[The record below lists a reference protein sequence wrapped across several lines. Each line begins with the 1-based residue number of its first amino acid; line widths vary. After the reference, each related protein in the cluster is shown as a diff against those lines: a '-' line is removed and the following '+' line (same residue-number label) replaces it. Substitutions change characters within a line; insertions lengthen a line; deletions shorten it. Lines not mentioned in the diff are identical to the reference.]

1 MNANQ
6 CPPGEWAPIE
16 EHPISDL
23 DATDLP
29 AFVVRDGATFLL
41 CTLTAQGQHSFL
53 HTDGAQ
59 RVEVGPEG
67 VLYSFSTVHVSSS
80 QPVPYTIG
88 YVDFPGD
95 VRALAKVRGPDHAL
109 DCDCVVRLASEGS
122 EWFVEP
128 VARESQ

>member
-6 CPPGEWAPIE
+6 CPPGESASIE
-16 EHPISDL
+16 GQPISDVG
-23 DATDLP
+23 ATEQP
-29 AFVVRDGATFLL
+29 SFVVRDGATFLL
-41 CTLTAQGQHSFL
+41 CTLTAEGRRSFP

-59 RVEVGPEG
+59 RIEVGPEG

-95 VRALAKVRGPDHAL
+95 VRVLAKVRGPRHDL
-109 DCDCVVRLASEGS
+109 RCDGIVRLASEGS

-128 VARESQ
+128 VARIS

>member
-6 CPPGEWAPIE
+6 CPPGEHLSIE
-16 EHPISDL
+16 RYPISDL
-23 DATDLP
+23 DTIDLP

-41 CTLTAQGQHSFL
+41 CTLTAQGRRSFP
-53 HTDGAQ
+53 HMGGAQ
-59 RVEVGPEG
+59 CVEVGPEG

-95 VRALAKVRGPDHAL
+95 VRVLAKVRGPHHAL
-109 DCDCVVRLASEGS
+109 RCDCAVRLASEGS

-128 VARESQ
+128 VAGESQ

>member
-1 MNANQ
+1 MNTSH
-6 CPPGEWAPIE
+6 CPPGESVPIE
-16 EHPISDL
+16 GHPISDL

-29 AFVVRDGATFLL
+29 AFVVRDGATLLL
-41 CTLTAQGQHSFL
+41 CAQTAQGGR

-59 RVEVGPEG
+59 RVEVGPQG

-80 QPVPYTIG
+80 WPVPYTIG

-95 VRALAKVRGPDHAL
+95 VRVLARVRGPDHAL
-109 DCDCVVRLASEGS
+109 RCDCVVRLASEGS

-128 VARESQ
+128 VVGGSA

>member
-1 MNANQ
+1 MNAGQ
-6 CPPGEWAPIE
+6 CPPGESVPIE
-16 EHPISDL
+16 GHPISDL
-23 DATDLP
+23 DAGSLP
-29 AFVVRDGATFLL
+29 AFVVLDGATFLL
-41 CTLTAQGQHSFL
+41 CSEMAQGRRSFP
-53 HTDGAQ
+53 HTYGAQ

-95 VRALAKVRGPDHAL
+95 IRVLAKVRGPHHAL
-109 DCDCVVRLASEGS
+109 RCDGVVRLASEGS

-128 VARESQ
+128 VAGRS

>member
-1 MNANQ
+1 MNASQ
-6 CPPGEWAPIE
+6 CPLGESVGIDG
-16 EHPISDL
+16 HPTSDL
-23 DATDLP
+23 DAADRP

-41 CTLTAQGQHSFL
+41 CTLTADGRRSFPHTNGTQH
-53 HTDGAQ
+53 
-59 RVEVGPEG
+59 VEVGPEG

-95 VRALAKVRGPDHAL
+95 VRVLAKVRGPHHAL
-109 DCDCVVRLASEGS
+109 RCDGVVLLASEGS

-128 VARESQ
+128 VAGAS